1 MALDITRSVKQMVA
15 EANEHV
21 EEISIADA
29 RELVGRDDVL
39 FIDIRDIR
47 ELAKS
52 GRISGARHVP
62 RGMLE
67 MWIDPDTSYHRDFF
81 AADKKFIFYCAGAWR
96 SALAAKTAQDM
107 WSCTLSRISK
117 AASNAWIE
125 AGGPVDPPRDT

>member
-1 MALDITRSVKQMVA
+1 MALNITRSVKQMVA
-15 EANEHV
+15 EANKHV

-67 MWIDPDTSYHRDFF
+67 M
-81 AADKKFIFYCAGAWR
+81 
-96 SALAAKTAQDM
+96 
-107 WSCTLSRISK
+107 
-117 AASNAWIE
+117 
-125 AGGPVDPPRDT
+125 